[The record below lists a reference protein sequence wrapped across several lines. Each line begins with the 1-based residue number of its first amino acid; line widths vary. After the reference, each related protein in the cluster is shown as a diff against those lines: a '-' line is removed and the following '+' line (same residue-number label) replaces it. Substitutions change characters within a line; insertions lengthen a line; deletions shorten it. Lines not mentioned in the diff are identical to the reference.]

1 MVFVAKYNTCH
12 GAKGKFCSGGSG
24 GGGGGGKGDVPNARL
39 DLKPL
44 VGKEVKVTYWAEKP
58 GSGGRFRCI
67 RDVKVEGTSI
77 QVQHIWVQKPT
88 TELMSAKYG
97 QKQTA
102 VGLVQ
107 KYQKRGGSDYTIQG
121 FKDVVNKS
129 FTEEIFKFNPYH
141 DSSNGRFTTHDGL
154 AAAYTNLAPGEIDPA
169 LYTEQDVQQMSA
181 ALSAVIRKEGITG
194 FNGKIFLED
203 MNEPGRV
210 LETQS
215 RYDMSGKSSYYE
227 VQLAIMPG
235 LRIAV
240 KESWKVDSKAV
251 AAGKLPFNSC
261 GYAKTEQDA
270 LTATM
275 MHEVGHMILLDRTMK
290 SNKSQWAN
298 QEDPTEGTKKWVDT
312 VNAEAK
318 AGWKPPSTYSQTNYG
333 EMFAEC
339 YTTIALKQTTGS
351 KAIDKAVGEV
361 VLSGK

>member
-1 MVFVAKYNTCH
+1 VH
-12 GAKGKFCSGGSG
+12 
-24 GGGGGGKGDVPNARL
+24 
-39 DLKPL
+39 
-44 VGKEVKVTYWAEKP
+44 
-58 GSGGRFRCI
+58 
-67 RDVKVEGTSI
+67 
-77 QVQHIWVQKPT
+77 HIWVQNPT

-107 KYQKRGGSDYTIQG
+107 KYQKRSGSDYTIQG
-121 FKDVVNKS
+121 FKNVVNKS
-129 FTEEIFKFNPYH
+129 LAEEVFKFNPYH
-141 DSSNGRFTTHDGL
+141 DSNNGRFTTSTSGGRFSDPFAPQPT
-154 AAAYTNLAPGEIDPA
+154 AATTTLAPGEISPA
-169 LYTEQDVQQMSA
+169 LFTEQDVQQMSVG
-181 ALSAVIRKEGITG
+181 LSQTIRQAGVTG

-203 MNEPGRV
+203 LEEPGRV

-240 KESWKVDSKAV
+240 KESWKVDSKTV
-251 AAGKLPFNSC
+251 AEGKMPFNSC

-270 LTATM
+270 LAATM
-275 MHEVGHMILLDRTMK
+275 MHEVGHMIQLDRTMK
-290 SNKSQWAN
+290 TPKSEWAN
-298 QEDPTEGTKKWVDT
+298 PEDPTEGTKKWVDT

-351 KAIDKAVGEV
+351 KAIDRAVGEV